1 VIIDSVEQKES
12 AQSREESALSNSQR
26 SRINYVSVRSSNQAR
41 RSSPLLRRDRP
52 ISRASHLHSPHAETT
67 DHIYEFTATVASDDT
82 LQRYKVLVLVANPCL
97 AAINR
102 AVRDTLGDRWFATQ
116 WHQSVVR

>member
-1 VIIDSVEQKES
+1 MSQSAVLTKPVAQVPFYDVIAPSLEQV
-12 AQSREESALSNSQR
+12 
-26 SRINYVSVRSSNQAR
+26 IC
-41 RSSPLLRRDRP
+41 
-52 ISRASHLHSPHAETT
+52 IHPHAETT
-67 DHIYEFTATVASDDT
+67 DHIYEFTATVASNDT
-82 LQRYKVLVLVANPCL
+82 LQWYKVLVLVANPCL